1 MSTFNDS
8 IYEPSTKRSRSSNG
22 RESATPSATTS
33 ASSSDV
39 FTTEHKVDSKR
50 RGKLL
55 YNQGQ
60 FNGCVVWLT
69 GLSGAGKSTISMAVE
84 EELVSRGIH
93 CYCLDGD
100 NLRNGLCKDLGT
112 IATKFSQ
119 KPLFVHDFFPFP
131 GFSEAD
137 REENI
142 RRAAETAQLFGD
154 CGFIVLCSFVSP
166 FEKDRRNARNLATKK
181 GLKFF
186 EVHVSTPIEEC
197 QRRDTKGLYARAM
210 KGEIKNFTGVQQKYE
225 APTSP
230 ELALN
235 TVNRS
240 VDACVEDVV
249 NLLKN
254 GVS

>member
-112 IATKFSQ
+112 IPTKFSQ
-119 KPLFVHDFFPFP
+119 KP
-131 GFSEAD
+131 
-137 REENI
+137 
-142 RRAAETAQLFGD
+142 
-154 CGFIVLCSFVSP
+154 
-166 FEKDRRNARNLATKK
+166 
-181 GLKFF
+181 
-186 EVHVSTPIEEC
+186 
-197 QRRDTKGLYARAM
+197 
-210 KGEIKNFTGVQQKYE
+210 
-225 APTSP
+225 
-230 ELALN
+230 
-235 TVNRS
+235 
-240 VDACVEDVV
+240 
-249 NLLKN
+249 
-254 GVS
+254 